1 MPRIP
6 VYEQQ
11 VAPGQMPGPRLNTRF
26 SADAFDGGMAESA
39 KAMSGA
45 LQVVNNEANK
55 ILQKKNA
62 IWVQERLAKLAQ
74 NYDTYTYGSPDGQ
87 VAGVLTSK
95 GLAASKAAEGAS
107 QYLDGA
113 LNDLMADA
121 PSQDAVAEFRAR
133 ATAVRSST
141 ASTIAR
147 HAATELNRYH
157 AEAAEGNAQ
166 VQMESI
172 AADYNQ
178 PAEALEQ
185 AFKERVAPSLAD
197 AARLTG
203 KPVEEVM
210 RGAKAT
216 MYSQVI
222 TQSLAEGNTRRASEL
237 MGKWSD
243 DLDAKTRA
251 ALTDKI
257 RTETIKI
264 DADEKS
270 MFYAGQMESGRSYSS
285 IVDEINGI
293 ADRDMKMATRSA
305 FRAMA
310 TQIRYERSQAEQ
322 EATFNAYM
330 GVEQLAGDL
339 KAQYDYVN
347 SLPKGTK
354 AYKQAMSL
362 YSKYAAA
369 EGRHWSTDPEAFT
382 ALAEKITFADI
393 TDEKA
398 LLASPEA
405 TKVSAKDMK
414 LLKKDLDASQT
425 LKVTDLNEM
434 YLRSQGGKKVKDKAD
449 QLAFV
454 DWARKQAQ
462 ATNRANDPEYV
473 QGLADQ
479 WFLKGEK
486 KGGAVR
492 GFFGDYGPDEDF
504 RKSMA
509 DPTWLPQVLD
519 DDEIREGDRLSLTQS
534 TVQAIQASAGQPGGV
549 PADLWQQYMQ
559 EAGNDAE
566 LAARKAWKA
575 YLSKTMS
582 KRKR

>member
-26 SADAFDGGMAESA
+26 SPDAFDGGMAESA
-39 KAMSGA
+39 KAASGA

-74 NYDTYTYGSPDGQ
+74 NYGTYTYGSPDGQ

-113 LNDLMADA
+113 LNEMMADA

-185 AFKERVAPSLAD
+185 AFRERVAPSLVD

-210 RGAKAT
+210 RGAKAV

-257 RTETIKI
+257 RTETIKL

-270 MFYAGQMESGRSYSS
+270 MFYAGQMEAGRSYSS
-285 IVDEINGI
+285 IMDEINGI
-293 ADRDMKMATRSA
+293 ADRDMKVATRSA

-322 EATFNAYM
+322 EASMNAVLQIDTL
-330 GVEQLAGDL
+330 GGDI
-339 KAQYDYVN
+339 KAQYDFVN
-347 SLPKGTK
+347 DMPEGK
-354 AYKQAMSL
+354 AKKHALARYKQ
-362 YSKYAAA
+362 YAAA
-369 EGRHWSTDPEAFT
+369 EGRSFMTDPGKFD
-382 ALAEKITFADI
+382 ALIDKITFAEI
-393 TDEKA
+393 RDEKA
-398 LLASPEA
+398 LLSDPDAA
-405 TKVSAKDMK
+405 HVA
-414 LLKKDLDASQT
+414 KKDLDI
-425 LKVTDLNEM
+425 LRNDLAIKQGAKGITSGEYKEA
-434 YLRSQGGKKVKDKAD
+434 YLRASGKKSIAGKDKQD
-449 QLAFV
+449 VLAFLEY
-454 DWARKQAQ
+454 ARNKLVE
-462 ATNRANDPEYV
+462 TNRGDDPDYV
-473 QGLADQ
+473 QKLADT
-479 WFLKGEK
+479 WFLQGEK
-486 KGGAVR
+486 KGSGW
-492 GFFGDYGPDEDF
+492 GYGPDTEF
-504 RKSMA
+504 RQAVK
-509 DPTWLPQVLD
+509 DPTWVPDAIAD
-519 DDEIREGDRLSLTQS
+519 DDARASNQLVLTNSMVKDIVAQGKEGK
-534 TVQAIQASAGQPGGV
+534 VPGWAEYLKA
-549 PADLWQQYMQ
+549 ADGD
-559 EAGNDAE
+559 ER
-566 LAARKAWKA
+566 LAARMSWGNYIRKN
-575 YLSKTMS
+575 LLGPRTRSK
-582 KRKR
+582 